1 MLNQFLSIYLQ
12 LLTANFLFGQAYNID
27 LEMSCIRNG
36 QDCAEREAP
45 NASTSNA
52 IISVFL
58 VVVMPI
64 SFTIPLN
71 GTTGHP
77 KTITNS
83 RQHTTAKRC
92 SNVIE
97 PEHAA
102 RSPTIGL
109 NHFFRNQER
118 KFRKFHFPYDFP
130 SHFLGI
136 K

>member
-52 IISVFL
+52 MISVFL
-58 VVVMPI
+58 LLLLSCP
-64 SFTIPLN
+64 SLSLPLN
-71 GTTGHP
+71 GTTEQP

-92 SNVIE
+92 PSVIE
-97 PEHAA
+97 TEHAV
-102 RSPTIGL
+102 RSPAISL
-109 NHFFRNQER
+109 NHFSEAKSENFVS
-118 KFRKFHFPYDFP
+118 FIFHMT
-130 SHFLGI
+130 FLVI
-136 K
+136 S